1 MTVTITWEGVLL
13 TIIAALVIVLLI
25 YLIALIRKTMTTLNK
40 VNSVLDDTKVVSG
53 IASDKAQKV
62 DKMVDAV
69 GESVGTVVNSMKGNQ
84 SIVAAITNIINAV
97 SSFAGIVRKP
107 NIKEI
112 EGGRKNESNR
122 NCQTGRSIGQ
132 SSNSGGTEKKFG
144 DKD

>member
-25 YLIALIRKTMTTLNK
+25 YLIALIRKSMTTLNK

-107 NIKEI
+107 TNK
-112 EGGRKNESNR
+112 
-122 NCQTGRSIGQ
+122 
-132 SSNSGGTEKKFG
+132 
-144 DKD
+144 DK